1 MLAAKTRANQIVQ
14 AIFETLLQP
23 GEQQLQRYTF
33 HSFHK
38 GNTVKEIMMT
48 DLDGDVVLLLPL
60 FASVSPVCGD
70 GNTLISQ
77 VVLEQNNRITGGLVT
92 PLSGLPGF
100 HIVLLLDKGFKV
112 HHFNP
117 QNVTLL

>member
-1 MLAAKTRANQIVQ
+1 MVRSSH
-14 AIFETLLQP
+14 
-23 GEQQLQRYTF
+23 QQLQRSTF

-38 GNTVKEIMMT
+38 RNTVKEIVVT

-70 GNTLISQ
+70 GNTLSQ

-92 PLSGLPGF
+92 LLSGLPGF
-100 HIVLLLDKGFKV
+100 RIVLLLGFKV
-112 HHFNP
+112 HRFNL
-117 QNVTLL
+117 QNVTLLRFCQTIPRLNALFPLM